1 MTTPLKVGVIGC
13 GKISDQYFKGCRAYR
28 VLEVVACA
36 DLDLARAQAKAAEY
50 GVPRALSVD
59 DLLAAHDI
67 DIVVNLTIPQAH
79 AEINERA
86 LRARKHVYVE
96 KPFALNAADGKRQL
110 ALARSQRRLLG
121 SAPDTFLGGG
131 LQTARKLLDDGVI
144 GRPVAAMAFM
154 VCRGHESWHPSPQF
168 YYQPGGGP
176 LWDMGPYYLT
186 ALVNLLGP
194 IARVSGFAG
203 KSFAE
208 RTITS
213 QPLAGTRIPVEVA
226 THYTGALE
234 FANGVAATMVMSFD
248 VWPGPSLPRIVVYGE
263 DGTLDVPDPNT
274 FNGEVRLYRPRAK
287 EPETM
292 SATHSLDR
300 GRGTGVA
307 DLAYAA
313 LRKGRP
319 HRASGALAYHVVE
332 AMEALDRAAAGKRV
346 TLRSTCERPAPL
358 PLGLA
363 NNELDA

>member
-1 MTTPLKVGVIGC
+1 MKSPLKVGVIGC

-28 VLEVVACA
+28 VLEVAACA
-36 DLDLARAQAKAAEY
+36 DLDLKRAQAKAAEY
-50 GVPRALSVD
+50 QVPRASSVD
-59 DLLAAHDI
+59 DLLAADDI

-86 LRARKHVYVE
+86 LLARKHVYVE

-110 ALARSQRRLLG
+110 AIARKQRRLLG

-131 LQTARKLLDDGVI
+131 LQTARKLLDEGAI
-144 GRPVAAMAFM
+144 GKPVAAMAFM

-203 KSFAE
+203 KGFEE
-208 RTITS
+208 RIITS
-213 QPLAGTRIPVEVA
+213 EPQAGTRIPVDVA
-226 THYTGALE
+226 THYSGTLE
-234 FANGVAATMVMSFD
+234 FANNVAATMVMSFD
-248 VWPGPSLPRIVVYGE
+248 VWPGPTLPRIVLYGTE
-263 DGTLDVPDPNT
+263 GTLDIPDPNT
-274 FNGEVRLYRPRAK
+274 FNGDVRLYRPRAK
-287 EPETM
+287 DPELM
-292 SATHSLDR
+292 PATHSLER

-332 AMEALDRAAAGKRV
+332 AMECLDRAAAGRRV
-346 TLRSTCERPAPL
+346 ALKSTCDRPAPL
-358 PLGLA
+358 PTGLG
-363 NNELDA
+363 NDELDT